1 MWYNLGMEYNK
12 SIVRRTELKNLRS
25 LKDLLDFDRLG
36 EFEYAKGNEA
46 TAYFLDNIDRPLVL
60 KEYIEE
66 VSEFYPQEFGLLFE
80 RYCEEVN
87 KLVLHGVKLPNFY
100 DWFTRKNKNGNSI
113 YYILQ
118 DRVKGR
124 ELFNVDPFTFYK
136 NIYIGNANFTTG
148 DGLINEA
155 VAAYICDYIMVNE
168 FLADMP
174 ESELE
179 SFIISAV
186 KMYSDTRY
194 MVPDIHAKN
203 VILNTKEQTLTHI
216 DPFMIDKSHD
226 SRYYSDSRAEFE
238 QLISD
243 NIVFD
248 LVNMFK
254 TNNFANLFSDDKYI
268 KVLTDDKRRL
278 FFERL
283 IKRNTMMCEASI
295 SRVLKVMNRLLQNPN
310 FANKKL
316 LSRTINTINSIFS
329 REQAERV
336 VKNINGASTMA

>member
-1 MWYNLGMEYNK
+1 MESNK

-25 LKDLLDFDRLG
+25 LKDLLDFDRLE

-46 TAYFLDNIDRPLVL
+46 TAYFLDNANRPLVL

-66 VSEFYPQEFGLLFE
+66 VSEFYPEEFAIIFDK
-80 RYCEEVN
+80 YCAEVN
-87 KLVLHGVKLPNFY
+87 NLVLHGVKLPNFY
-100 DWFTRKNKNGNSI
+100 DWFARKNKNGNSQ

-118 DRVKGR
+118 DRVMGR

-136 NIYIGNANFTTG
+136 NIYIGTANFNSG
-148 DGLINEA
+148 EKLVNEA
-155 VAAYICDYIMVNE
+155 ISAYICDYIMVNE

-179 SFIISAV
+179 NFIGSAI
-186 KMYSDTRY
+186 KMYSDTMY

-203 VILNTKEQTLTHI
+203 VILNFNEQTLTHI
-216 DPFMIDKSHD
+216 DPFMVDKSHD
-226 SRYYSDSRAEFE
+226 QRYYSNNREELE
-238 QLISD
+238 QLINE

-254 TNNFANLFSDDKYI
+254 TNNFASLLSNDTYL
-268 KVLTDDKRRL
+268 KVLNEDKRRL
-278 FFERL
+278 FYERL

-295 SRVLKVMNRLLQNPN
+295 TRVLSVMNKLLQNPK
-310 FANKKL
+310 FKNKKL
-316 LSRTINTINSIFS
+316 LTRTIKTVSSIFN

-336 VKNINGASTMA
+336 ISNINGADEMMS